1 VVVFVWERATVEQLA
16 RSGPYEHDHVFTV
29 HGGYSQDA
37 RDASVREFQKYGGVL
52 ISTLDA
58 LKEGVTLTKARH
70 VLLHDL
76 SWVPSDILQAEARV
90 YRIGQDKP
98 VQSTWMVCP
107 DSIDVLFAATLA
119 GKADAI
125 SEMMGITAAQ
135 DAAEELG
142 LEEFTAASSVEADIE
157 RLLGWWS

>member
-1 VVVFVWERATVEQLA
+1 
-16 RSGPYEHDHVFTV
+16 
-29 HGGYSQDA
+29 
-37 RDASVREFQKYGGVL
+37 
-52 ISTLDA
+52 
-58 LKEGVTLTKARH
+58 
-70 VLLHDL
+70 
-76 SWVPSDILQAEARV
+76 
-90 YRIGQDKP
+90 
-98 VQSTWMVCP
+98 MVCP